1 MSKFYLLKSAI
12 LASILAVSVAFSGNA
27 LAQKSKDTLRI
38 AFTDP
43 ISKVDLV
50 YDPKPEIALTA
61 RIVYDGLVFFDDFT
75 GKFHPLLAK
84 SWKRISPTV
93 MEFNL
98 RDDVKFHDG
107 SEFDAD
113 DVVYTI
119 NWLINPKTRI
129 RFKTNYIWISKVEKL
144 SKYKVRISTKR
155 PSAVGLMRLAKS
167 ILIYPSD
174 THSKLKSKATF
185 GRHPIGT
192 GPLKVTQVDPNKGII
207 MVRNEDYK
215 HGGTWKPKP
224 KIKTIIAKSIPDTQ
238 TQMAQLLTGG
248 IDLMRSV
255 PKDQVDSLKSN
266 PALAATA
273 TTGLLYTY
281 LSMDSVNRSG
291 KKMLSDQRV
300 RKAISMSFDRLAVAR
315 AVLAGGD
322 KVQTLDSMCLRVQKG
337 CDFSTKPPAFDR
349 AGAKKLLA
357 EAGYPNGFD
366 VNITAL
372 GSAGPIA
379 VAVAGEL
386 RKVGIRGKV
395 NPVSFGVYRKQQ
407 RQGKFEI
414 LVSLWSSGG
423 LPDASS
429 TLNVF
434 FAKGRKGKWSPR
446 NYWHDEIINKARIK
460 GGAILD
466 EAKRRAVYKKAYDR
480 VNEKNYIMPISTLPT
495 SFVHTKDLVIEQGS
509 LSPYG
514 AALNHMSWK

>member
-1 MSKFYLLKSAI
+1 MRKLRINVAVALI
-12 LASILAVSVAFSGNA
+12 GSIVFTTNA

-38 AFTDP
+38 AFADP
-43 ISKVDLV
+43 ISVIDLA

-61 RIVYDGLVFFDDFT
+61 RIVYDGLVHYDDFT
-75 GKFHPLLAK
+75 GKFYPLLAK
-84 SWKRISPTV
+84 SWKRIDAKT
-93 MEFNL
+93 MDFDL

-129 RFKTNYIWISKVEKL
+129 RFKTNYIWINKVEKIN
-144 SKYKVRISTKR
+144 KYKVRIHTKR
-155 PSAVGLMRLAKS
+155 PVAVGLMRLAKS

-174 THSKLKSKATF
+174 THGKLKAKNTF
-185 GRHPIGT
+185 GKKPIGT

-207 MVRNEDYK
+207 LVRNDDYN

-224 KIKTIIAKSIPDTQ
+224 KIKTIIAKSIPDVQ
-238 TQMAQLLTGG
+238 TRIAQLLTGG
-248 IDLMRSV
+248 TDLIRSV
-255 PKDQVDSLKSN
+255 PKDQVDHLKKN

-273 TTGLLYTY
+273 TGGLLYTY

-291 KKMLSDQRV
+291 NKALSDQRV
-300 RKAISMSFDRLAVAR
+300 RKAISMGFDRLAVAR

-322 KVQTLDSMCLRVQKG
+322 KVKTLDSMCLRVQKG
-337 CDFSTKPPAFDR
+337 CDFSTKPPAFNR
-349 AGAKKLLA
+349 VAAKKLLA
-357 EAGYPNGFD
+357 EAGYPKGFE
-366 VNITAL
+366 VSITAL
-372 GSAGPIA
+372 GSAGPVA

-386 RKVGIRGKV
+386 RKIGIRGKV
-395 NPVSFGVYRKQQ
+395 KPVSFGVYRKLQ

-446 NYWHDEIINKARIK
+446 NYWHDEIINKARIE

-466 EAKRRAVYKKAYDR
+466 PEKRKAVYKVGYDR
-480 VNEKNYIMPISTLPT
+480 VNQMNYILPISTLPT
-495 SFVHTKDLVIEQGS
+495 SFVHSKDLVIEDGS

-514 AALNHMSWK
+514 ATLNHIHWK

>member
-1 MSKFYLLKSAI
+1 VRKITLFGVMTLIASLAISAN
-12 LASILAVSVAFSGNA
+12 AF
-27 LAQKSKDTLRI
+27 AQKSKDTLRI
-38 AFTDP
+38 AFSDP
-43 ISKVDLV
+43 ISTVDLV
-50 YDPKPEIALTA
+50 YDPKPETAFTA
-61 RIVYDGLVFFDDFT
+61 RIIFDGLVFFDDFT
-75 GKFHPLLAK
+75 GEFKPLLAK
-84 SWKRISPTV
+84 SWKRIDPKT
-93 MEFNL
+93 MEFDL

-119 NWLINPKTRI
+119 NWLKNPKTRI
-129 RFKTNYIWISKVEKL
+129 RFKTNYIWIAKVEKL
-144 SKYKVRISTKR
+144 GKYKVRITTKR

-167 ILIYPSD
+167 IPMFPSD
-174 THSKLKSKATF
+174 VHSKLKAKNTF
-185 GRHPIGT
+185 GRNPVGT
-192 GPLKVTQVDPNKGII
+192 GPLIVKQVDPNKGII
-207 MVRNEDYK
+207 MVPNKNYK
-215 HGGTWKPKP
+215 HGGTWKTIPKFG
-224 KIKTIIAKSIPDTQ
+224 KIHITSIPDVQ
-238 TQMAQLLTGG
+238 TRMAQLLIGG
-248 IDLMRSV
+248 VDLIRSV
-255 PKDQVDSLKSN
+255 PKDQVESLKSN

-281 LSMDSVNRSG
+281 IMMDAVNRSG

-300 RKAISMSFDRLAVAR
+300 RKAIMMGFDRLAVSR

-322 KVQTLDSMCLRVQKG
+322 KVKTIDSMCLRVQKG

-349 AGAKKLLA
+349 AQAKKLLA
-357 EAGYPNGFD
+357 ESGYPNGFD
-366 VNITAL
+366 VTITAL
-372 GSAGPIA
+372 ANGGPVA
-379 VAVAGEL
+379 VAIAGEL
-386 RKVGIRGKV
+386 RKIGIKAKV

-446 NYWHDEIINKARIK
+446 NYNHDEIINKARIK
-460 GGAILD
+460 GGSILD
-466 EAKRRAVYKKAYDR
+466 PEKRKVVYKVAYDR
-480 VNEKNYIMPISTLPT
+480 VNEMNYIMPISTLPT
-495 SFVHTKDLVIEQGS
+495 SFVHTKDLMIEQGS